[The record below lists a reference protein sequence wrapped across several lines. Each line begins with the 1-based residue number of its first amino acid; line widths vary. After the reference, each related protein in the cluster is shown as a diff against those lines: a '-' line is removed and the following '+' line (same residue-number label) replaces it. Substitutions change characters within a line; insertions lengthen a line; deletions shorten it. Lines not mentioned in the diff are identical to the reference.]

1 MPGLWFSANLASIST
16 YSCRFIPATQL
27 PTTAMSSH
35 YISRSAVVCLLTL
48 AVLALPAFADESK
61 PGTGSVS
68 GTITY
73 KADKSK
79 PWRYSRYFIKN
90 SKTGELAETVVA
102 LRSRALR
109 GTKRTTKPI
118 TAEIDQQFFQFTP
131 QTVAIQV
138 GDSIRFLNSDATTHN
153 VRASSPIATF
163 NENMSPDFDYTHR
176 FDRAGGI
183 VTPIQI
189 GCVFHGGMQAW
200 IFVFDHPWFAV
211 TGEDGKYSFKNVPPG
226 KYRLD
231 VYHALGRLRTSR
243 TIEVAAD
250 GKLAES
256 FTLSPSDLVK

>member
-1 MPGLWFSANLASIST
+1 MAARYLNCSVIA
-16 YSCRFIPATQL
+16 
-27 PTTAMSSH
+27 
-35 YISRSAVVCLLTL
+35 CLLTL
-48 AVLALPAFADESK
+48 AVLSLPVSADEAK
-61 PGTGSVS
+61 PATGSVS
-68 GTITY
+68 GTIAY

-90 SKTGELAETVVA
+90 SKTGQLAETVVA
-102 LRSRALR
+102 LRSRSLR

-131 QTVAIQV
+131 QTVAIQA

-163 NENMSPDFDYTHR
+163 NENMSPDFDYTHK

-183 VTPIQI
+183 VTPIQL

-211 TGEDGKYSFKNVPPG
+211 TGKDGQYQFRNVPPG

-231 VYHALGRLRTSR
+231 VYHALGRLRDSK
-243 TIEVAAD
+243 TIEVTAD